1 MHSSPALWVWCLMD
15 FQIKHFAANPLP
27 MACLALRKDH
37 EDSFRLKTDPSL
49 SLIIKRPIQTAHVE
63 VYPRRF
69 LESRRF
75 DGGFVRG
82 YLQAS
87 LPFLDGIIPNLEM
100 AVNSAWWFSINWD

>member
-1 MHSSPALWVWCLMD
+1 MGGC
-15 FQIKHFAANPLP
+15 FAQQLVV
-27 MACLALRKDH
+27 CGQ
-37 EDSFRLKTDPSL
+37 E
-49 SLIIKRPIQTAHVE
+49 E

-100 AVNSAWWFSINWD
+100 AVNSAWWFSIDWE